1 MEREVVRT
9 DRAPVAIGPYSQAIR
24 AGEFVFTA
32 GQLGIDPT
40 TGKLREGVEAQAR
53 QALENLQ
60 AVLESAG
67 SGLDMAVKT
76 TIYLADI
83 ADFPKVNAVYGEFF
97 GAEPP
102 ARSTVQVAAL
112 PVGGLVEIDVMALAK
127 G

>member
-1 MEREVVRT
+1 MERKMVRT
-9 DRAPVAIGPYSQAIR
+9 DKAPAAIGPYSQAIR
-24 AGEFVFTA
+24 AGDFVFTA

-67 SGLDMAVKT
+67 SELDMAVKT

-97 GAEPP
+97 GDEPP

-112 PVGGLVEIDVMALAK
+112 PVGGLVEIDVVALVK

>member
-1 MEREVVRT
+1 MERKMVRA
-9 DRAPVAIGPYSQAIR
+9 DKAPAAIGPYSQAIR
-24 AGEFVFTA
+24 AGDFVFTA

-67 SGLDMAVKT
+67 SELDMAVKT

-112 PVGGLVEIDVMALAK
+112 PVGGLVEIDVVALVK